1 MRRLFYKLWQ
11 YNHDQELETLEM
23 LYLYQGILT
32 KTKKNQQAEFTY
44 LQVLAIMI
52 EFQEGLLRLKV
63 TNL

>member
-11 YNHDQELETLEM
+11 RNHDQELETLEM
-23 LYLYQGILT
+23 LYVYQGILT
-32 KTKKNQQAEFTY
+32 KTKKNQQAESTY

>member
-1 MRRLFYKLWQ
+1 
-11 YNHDQELETLEM
+11 M

-32 KTKKNQQAEFTY
+32 KTKKNQQAESTY

-52 EFQEGLLRLKV
+52 EFQEGLLLLKV